1 MRGRTDG
8 NRGEKGAREDAGGGR
23 ERIREEQTRYRKIQR
38 GKSRREVAGRTEMER
53 VTGRKG
59 CREHCPGNSWG
70 KAVGKG
76 FQGKR
81 QSRMKAKK
89 AVPPCRTAPNRNEPA
104 LLFRLVDLAKLL
116 EEFFELTHH
125 LDTQRS
131 IVLADKRGVMR
142 LAGLFALVKRSL
154 RTATASC
161 ITSKISVSF
170 EG

>member
-1 MRGRTDG
+1 
-8 NRGEKGAREDAGGGR
+8 
-23 ERIREEQTRYRKIQR
+23 
-38 GKSRREVAGRTEMER
+38 MER

-70 KAVGKG
+70 KAVGKV
-76 FQGKR
+76 FQESC
-81 QSRMKAKK
+81 QCRMKAKK

-142 LAGLFALVKRSL
+142 LGGIVRLGEKVVADSHGLLHQHETIVDL
-154 RTATASC
+154 L
-161 ITSKISVSF
+161 IQVH
-170 EG
+170 